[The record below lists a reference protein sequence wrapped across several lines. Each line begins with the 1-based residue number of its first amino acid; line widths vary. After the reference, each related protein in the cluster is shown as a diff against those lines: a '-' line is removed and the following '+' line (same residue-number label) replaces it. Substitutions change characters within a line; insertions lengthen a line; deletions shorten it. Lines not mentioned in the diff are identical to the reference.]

1 MSRRGFIAAAA
12 AAVASG
18 CGYSLQ
24 GRGITTD
31 PSIKRIG
38 VPLFKDQTARL
49 GLDAR
54 VTAAVM
60 EELLRRGRFTVVK
73 DASDVDALVLGE
85 LVSYSSTPVN
95 YSPTPDT
102 TGTTQASR
110 YVTTLV
116 ANVVYRKTGESEP
129 IWSND
134 SFTQRDEYDVGDQQT
149 GYFNREEQS
158 YERLAKGFAR
168 NLVAAM
174 LEAF

>member
-1 MSRRGFIAAAA
+1 MRRRHLLAAAA
-12 AAVASG
+12 GALAAG

-38 VPLFKDQTARL
+38 VPLFKDRSGKL

-60 EELLRRGRFTVVK
+60 EELLKRGRFTVVRETTN
-73 DASDVDALVLGE
+73 VDAVVEGEIQSWNVLPVGFSGE
-85 LVSYSSTPVN
+85 SGV
-95 YSPTPDT
+95 
-102 TGTTQASR
+102 TQASR
-110 YVTTLV
+110 YSISLT
-116 ANVVYRKTGESEP
+116 ASVVYRKIGQKEP

-134 SFTQRDEYDVGDQQT
+134 AFSQRDEYDMGEDAST
-149 GYFNREEQS
+149 YFDREEQTI
-158 YERLAKGFAR
+158 ERLSAAFAR
-168 NLVAAM
+168 SLVAAM